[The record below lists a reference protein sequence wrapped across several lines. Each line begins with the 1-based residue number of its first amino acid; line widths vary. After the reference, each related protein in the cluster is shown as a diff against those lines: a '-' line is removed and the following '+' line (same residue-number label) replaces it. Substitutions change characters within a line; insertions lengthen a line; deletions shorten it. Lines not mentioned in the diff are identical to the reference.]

1 VTVFL
6 DHVTKVYDGDVRAV
20 DDVQLQVAKG
30 EVVVLLGPSGCG
42 KTTILRMIAG
52 LEEVTSG
59 KLWLNG
65 ELANDLS
72 TQDRNIA
79 MVFQHGA
86 LYPHCTVRKNI
97 AFPLEVAGVLDK
109 PSMDARVRELA
120 RGLGIEATL
129 DRRPSM
135 LSGGERQRVAIGRA
149 LSKSDRAVLLMDE
162 PLASLDA
169 SRRHGLREE
178 IGALVRSLD
187 LTTIYVTHDQVE
199 ALALAD
205 RIAVLRDGALE
216 DIGSPTQVY
225 GNPATAFVASFLGSP
240 PINLLSAT
248 VWVEHGQRVVID
260 FGSQQLQL
268 PWTDPRAEILTQY
281 QSLTVLVGIS
291 RTCSPRPGSPRPG
304 RCCRAGFTR
313 SNITGTSGWPGW
325 KWGSAW
331 STSTRSKRGHAVP
344 LAPAGLPPR
353 RGWSAESCRGWAPG
367 GPGAPARPVIPPRR
381 TIASLAST
389 AAPTSSCAWI
399 HRAGGTLG
407 RWSASRSMWRACTCS
422 TLTASA
428 STRSRT
434 EPATANPVS

>member
-20 DDVQLQVAKG
+20 DDVQLQIAKG
-30 EVVVLLGPSGCG
+30 ELLVLLGPSGCG

-52 LEEVTSG
+52 LEEITSG
-59 KLWLNG
+59 RLWLNG
-65 ELANDLS
+65 ELANDKP

-86 LYPHCTVRKNI
+86 LYPHCTVRQNI
-97 AFPLEVAGVLDK
+97 AFPLEVARSLDK

-135 LSGGERQRVAIGRA
+135 LSGGERQRVAMGRA

-216 DIGSPTQVY
+216 DVGSPTQVY
-225 GNPATAFVASFLGSP
+225 SNPATAFVASFLGSP

-248 VWVEHGQRVVID
+248 VWVEHGERVVID

-268 PWTDPRAEILTQY
+268 PWTDPRTGILTQY
-281 QSLTVLVGIS
+281 QGLTVLVGIRPDMLSQVGEPAEGSAMQGRIHSLEYHGHEWLARVEIGVRLVDIDTVKARS
-291 RTCSPRPGSPRPG
+291 RRPASPDSPGQAAAAPGRSGRILSWLGPGRIQRSRPASDSVPANHRQPGEHRRADIVVRLDSPR
-304 RCCRAGFTR
+304 
-313 SNITGTSGWPGW
+313 GWDVGQVV
-325 KWGSAW
+325 SV
-331 STSTRSKRGHAVP
+331 AVD
-344 LAPAGLPPR
+344 
-353 RGWSAESCRGWAPG
+353 
-367 GPGAPARPVIPPRR
+367 V
-381 TIASLAST
+381 ASMYLFNADGERIDKV
-389 AAPTSSCAWI
+389 PY
-399 HRAGGTLG
+399 
-407 RWSASRSMWRACTCS
+407 
-422 TLTASA
+422 
-428 STRSRT
+428 
-434 EPATANPVS
+434 

>member
-1 VTVFL
+1 
-6 DHVTKVYDGDVRAV
+6 
-20 DDVQLQVAKG
+20 
-30 EVVVLLGPSGCG
+30 
-42 KTTILRMIAG
+42 
-52 LEEVTSG
+52 
-59 KLWLNG
+59 
-65 ELANDLS
+65 
-72 TQDRNIA
+72 
-79 MVFQHGA
+79 
-86 LYPHCTVRKNI
+86 
-97 AFPLEVAGVLDK
+97 
-109 PSMDARVRELA
+109 MDARVRELA

-281 QSLTVLVGIS
+281 QSLTVLVGIRPDMLSQAREPAAGSVLQGRVHALEYHGHEWLARLEVGVRLVDIDTVKARS
-291 RTCSPRPGSPRPG
+291 RRPASPGRAAASPGLVGGILSRLGPGRTRRSGPASDPAPAHHRQPGEHRRADIVMRLDSPR
-304 RCCRAGFTR
+304 
-313 SNITGTSGWPGW
+313 GWDVGQVVSVTVDVASMYLFNADGERID
-325 KWGSAW
+325 K
-331 STSTRSKRGHAVP
+331 VP
-344 LAPAGLPPR
+344 Y
-353 RGWSAESCRGWAPG
+353 
-367 GPGAPARPVIPPRR
+367 
-381 TIASLAST
+381 
-389 AAPTSSCAWI
+389 
-399 HRAGGTLG
+399 
-407 RWSASRSMWRACTCS
+407 
-422 TLTASA
+422 
-428 STRSRT
+428 
-434 EPATANPVS
+434 